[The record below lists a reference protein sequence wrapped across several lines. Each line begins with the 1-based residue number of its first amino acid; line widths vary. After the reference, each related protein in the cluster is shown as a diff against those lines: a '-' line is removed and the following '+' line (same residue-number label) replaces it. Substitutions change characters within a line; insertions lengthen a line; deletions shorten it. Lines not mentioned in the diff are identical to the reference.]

1 MSLIPL
7 VLPGIGGTV
16 SAIATL
22 TSLAN
27 DRPPTNVINHGL
39 PEYTILSAAATASLN
54 IISSFSHDAYQGE
67 GTLRLSFNASLTPW
81 QEMDKKST
89 FLLPA
94 TALPQ
99 GTNLMLGFLDN
110 SMVQL
115 W

>member
-54 IISSFSHDAYQGE
+54 IFSHDAYQGE

-94 TALPQ
+94 TALPE
-99 GTNLMLGFLDN
+99 GTNLTLRFL
-110 SMVQL
+110 S
-115 W
+115 